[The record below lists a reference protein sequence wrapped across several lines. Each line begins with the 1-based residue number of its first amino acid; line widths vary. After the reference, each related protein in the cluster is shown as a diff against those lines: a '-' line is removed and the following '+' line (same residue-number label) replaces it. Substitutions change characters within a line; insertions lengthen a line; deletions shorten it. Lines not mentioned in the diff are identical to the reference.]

1 MLSPFVAVG
10 IDSSDAHHDL
20 CISGP
25 AAQPELSLRIAND
38 LAGFQRLLDELATR
52 WPNLPWR
59 FALENPKSLL
69 ARFLLLGG
77 HTLYAPNPLAVAR
90 TREGIAVSGQK
101 SDALD
106 ARVLCKMLRETEER
120 RLVPLILNSPQG
132 TLLAGLVAQRR
143 GLVQQKTRLQNQ
155 LTALLKS
162 FYPRLLELFADL
174 DAPLTLAAL
183 KAFPSPSALSRATK
197 TDWEAL
203 FRGQRYPRPG
213 RIPALFEAAQAPQVP
228 LDPVEEQLGE
238 RQVGCLVRLLEVML
252 DELHQLDEAIAQAF
266 AAHPDADFFRSLPG
280 AGPVLGPCLLAV
292 LGDNR
297 QRWQHWKQIA
307 STIGTAPITQRS
319 GRSKRVQMRFHCDR
333 EARDV
338 LHRYAQCSLL
348 RCEWARAHYDQQRAA
363 GQTHSGALRSVSNKW
378 LRILYRMWQERRP
391 YDEAAYLAALQ
402 RRKAPKGTLGP
413 EIAA

>member
-1 MLSPFVAVG
+1 MSDPFVAIG
-10 IDSSDAHHDL
+10 IDASDAHHDV

-25 AAQPELSLRIAND
+25 TAEPELSLRIPND
-38 LAGFQRLLDELATR
+38 LTGFQRLLDEFAAR

-69 ARFLLLGG
+69 ARFLLLLG
-77 HTLYAPNPLAVAR
+77 HCVFAPNPLAVAR
-90 TREGIAVSGQK
+90 TREGMAVSGQK

-106 ARVLCKMLRETEER
+106 ARVLAKMLREAKER
-120 RLVPLILNSPQG
+120 RLVPLIFNSPQG

-155 LTALLKS
+155 LTALLKG

-183 KAFPSPSALSRATK
+183 QAFPSPSALKRATAA
-197 TDWEAL
+197 DWEAL

-213 RIPALFEAAQAPQVP
+213 RIPTLFAAAQAPQVP

-238 RQVGCLVRLLEVML
+238 RQVCCLVRLLEVLL
-252 DELHQLDEAIAQAF
+252 DELGQIDQAIAQAF
-266 AAHPDADFFRSLPG
+266 EAHPDADFFRSLPG
-280 AGPVLGPCLLAV
+280 AGPVLGPSLLAV

-297 QRWQHWKQIA
+297 QRWQDWKQIA
-307 STIGTAPITQRS
+307 TTIGTAPITKSS
-319 GRSKRVQMRFHCDR
+319 GRQKRVLMRFHCDR

-338 LHRYAQCSLL
+338 LHRYAQCILL
-348 RCEWARAHYDQQRAA
+348 RCDWARAYYDQQRAA
-363 GQTHSGALRSVSNKW
+363 GQTHSGALRSLSNKW
-378 LRILYRMWQERRP
+378 LRILYRMWQDRQP

-402 RRKAPKGTLGP
+402 RRKAPKAGLVS

>member
-1 MLSPFVAVG
+1 MPDLFVALG
-10 IDSSDAHHDL
+10 IDSSDAHHDV

-25 AAQPELSLRIAND
+25 AAEPELSLRIAND
-38 LAGFQRLLDELATR
+38 LAGFQCLLDELAAR
-52 WPNLPWR
+52 WPELPWH

-77 HTLYAPNPLAVAR
+77 YPVFAPNPLAVAR
-90 TREGIAVSGQK
+90 TREGMAVSGQK

-106 ARVLCKMLRETEER
+106 ARVLCKMLQEAEER
-120 RLVPLILNSPQG
+120 RLVPLILNSPKG
-132 TLLAGLVAQRR
+132 TLLVGLVAQRR

-155 LTALLKS
+155 LTAVLKS

-183 KAFPSPSALSRATK
+183 KAFPSPSALKQATPA
-197 TDWEAL
+197 DWEAL

-213 RIPALFEAAQAPQVP
+213 RIPTLLEAAQAPQVP

-238 RQVGCLVRLLEVML
+238 RQVCCLVRLLEVLL
-252 DELHQLDEAIAQAF
+252 DELHQIDQAIATAF
-266 AAHPDADFFRSLPG
+266 EAHPDAAFFRSLPG
-280 AGPVLGPCLLAV
+280 AGPVLGPALLTV

-307 STIGTAPITQRS
+307 TTIGTAPITQSS
-319 GRSKRVQMRFHCDR
+319 GRSRRVAMRFHWDR

-348 RCEWARAHYDQQRAA
+348 RCEWARADYDKQRAA
-363 GQTHSGALRSVSNKW
+363 GQTHSGALRSLSNQW
-378 LRILYRMWQERRP
+378 LRILYRMWQDRQP

-402 RRKAPKGTLGP
+402 RRKAPKAAP
-413 EIAA
+413 VAEIAA